1 MSSLPDM
8 KGKVNCNMRSEL
20 GSITK
25 RGEGRW
31 LVRITVGSDP
41 KTGKQVRKS
50 KTVRGT
56 RKQAREVMN
65 AMLAKYAGSPSADMA
80 FGTFLD
86 EIYIPW
92 HDAKYTRRD
101 STQKFHYAMERV
113 KAELG
118 HYTFEQLTRQRM
130 EKWVLGAPEWVRVKA
145 HSALEKAVLWDHIA
159 KNPLKG
165 LSGTSTRRNDG
176 RLDAEQVRAVLAAFR
191 GNPIEAGVIMQACC
205 GLRQE
210 EALGLDWRDID
221 FDEGTAPIV
230 RGFHYRK
237 GEGWFEETK
246 NGSSNGI
253 VRIPDKAL
261 ARLREIRDAGGITR
275 TGAIMTSV
283 QDFRRMRPD
292 SYRYYWTRT
301 ARPLLGG
308 SYVPVENLRHSHAS
322 ILIDSGA
329 SVEEVK
335 ERLRHSST
343 RVTERHYIKPA
354 GKLDS
359 DAAARFDSV
368 V

>member
-1 MSSLPDM
+1 
-8 KGKVNCNMRSEL
+8 MRSEL

-31 LVRITVGSDP
+31 QVRITVGTDP
-41 KTGKQVRKS
+41 ETGKQLRKT

-65 AMLAKYAGSPSADMA
+65 AMLARYKGSPSADM
-80 FGTFLD
+80 TFATFID
-86 EIYIPW
+86 EIYVPW

-101 STQKFHYAMERV
+101 STEKFHYAMERV
-113 KAELG
+113 KRELG
-118 HYTFEQLTRQRM
+118 PFTFEQLTRQRM
-130 EKWVLGAPEWVRVKA
+130 ERWVLEAPEWVRVKA

-165 LSGTSTRRNDG
+165 LVGVSTRRNDG
-176 RLDAEQVRAVLAAFR
+176 RLDAGQVASVLEAFR

-221 FDEGTAPIV
+221 FEAGTAPIV

-246 NGSSNGI
+246 NGASNGI
-253 VRIPDKAL
+253 VRIPPKAL
-261 ARLREIRDAGGITR
+261 ARLKEIRDAGGVVR
-275 TGAIMTSV
+275 TGALMTSV
-283 QDFRRMRPD
+283 TDFKRMRPD
-292 SYRYYWTRT
+292 SYRYYWKKT

-322 ILIDSGA
+322 ILVDAGA

-343 RVTERHYIKPA
+343 RVTERHYIKPS

-359 DAAARFDSV
+359 DAAERFDSAV
-368 V
+368 RACS